1 VELGRLRRNQSSMTR
16 TGGKRVQKGSQSGSG
31 KALAF
36 KYYIHDTAAGYVLEM
51 SGPFTESSVAE
62 LACCWETAKTSRKG
76 GALTLD
82 LRGLTLVDEGAKVW
96 LASMSHE
103 GARYLPESF
112 MRDAVAGIPGRKA
125 ADGSFPAERSFW
137 HRLFARA
144 AQ

>member
-1 VELGRLRRNQSSMTR
+1 MTR
-16 TGGKRVQKGSQSGSG
+16 TGEKRVQKGSQYGSA
-31 KALAF
+31 KPLAF

-62 LACCWETAKTSRKG
+62 LACCWQTAKSSRKA

-82 LRGLTLVDEGAKVW
+82 LRGLTLVDEAAKVW

-103 GARYLPESF
+103 GAKYLPESF
-112 MRDAVAGIPGRKA
+112 MRDAVAGLPGRKTEEETIA
-125 ADGSFPAERSFW
+125 TERSFW